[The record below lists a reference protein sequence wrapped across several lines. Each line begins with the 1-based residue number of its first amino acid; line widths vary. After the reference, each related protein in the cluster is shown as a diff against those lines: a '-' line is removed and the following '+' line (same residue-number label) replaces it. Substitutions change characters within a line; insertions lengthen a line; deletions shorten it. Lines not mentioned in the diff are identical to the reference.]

1 MLRARPTFGILTLMK
16 NDLFDRLKI
25 TAETFTQVR
34 GGGLLLKGD
43 SVSVTLPGLPK
54 RYFYHGWQSWTLSTW
69 ASVSRRMPVMRP
81 ACMHPMQTDP
91 VYVRERRPNGS
102 WYGTVE
108 MEKDQLVFLGALG
121 LDAHVI
127 LDNKNLRGT
136 YESGK
141 GEWFLGMGEEEAIF
155 RQYTALLRERLG
167 AGKASKPPR
176 VWCSWYSLYTEI
188 EEKQLIRILGEISRR
203 DWPFEVFQIDDGWQ
217 KSIGD
222 WEANAR
228 FSSGMEDIATWI
240 KAADKTAGLWLA
252 PLLAVPSSTLYR
264 DHPDWLL
271 HDAKGKLVP
280 AGFNWGEQLHA
291 LDTTHPEALAWLAA
305 LMKKVR
311 GWGYEYAKLDFLY
324 AGALPGKRHVD
335 MPREAAYRQGLQV
348 IREAF
353 GEAYLLTCGAPILAS
368 IGLCDGMRIGPDVAG
383 YWENSRDRDYLANYA
398 APGGRNALRTSL
410 NRLWLQPLVHTDP
423 DVVYFRSAENNL
435 TGEQKALLQDLAQIA
450 GFKASSDVPFWIT
463 EAEGA
468 ALKKFLESSPKIEK
482 TGRYSYRI
490 DGREVDFA
498 SFIEMPPRPGLLK
511 NIVGG
516 ILGGL
521 ANYPALM
528 RAFERASRKSVKKTI
543 EANPI

>member
-1 MLRARPTFGILTLMK
+1 MK

-43 SVSVTLPGLPK
+43 TVSVTLPGNPK
-54 RYFYHGWQSWTLSTW
+54 RYFYHGWQSWTLAAW
-69 ASVSRRMPVMRP
+69 VNVSRRMPVMRP

-91 VYVRERRPNGS
+91 VYVRERKPNGS

-108 MEKDQLVFLGALG
+108 LEKDQLVFLGALG
-121 LDAHVI
+121 LDAHVT
-127 LDNKNLRGT
+127 LDGKNLKGL

-155 RQYTALLRERLG
+155 RQYSLLLQERFG
-167 AGKASKPPR
+167 TGRAPKPPR

-203 DWPFEVFQIDDGWQ
+203 NWPFDVFQIDDGWQ
-217 KSIGD
+217 KGIGD
-222 WEANAR
+222 WEPNAR
-228 FSSGMEDIATWI
+228 FASGMDDIATWI
-240 KAADKTAGLWLA
+240 KAADKIAGLWLA
-252 PLLAVPSSTLYR
+252 PLLTVPSSDLFR

-271 HDAKGKLVP
+271 HDQKGKLAS
-280 AGFNWGEQLHA
+280 AGFNWSEPLYA
-291 LDTTHPEALAWLAA
+291 LDTTHPEALAWLAE

-311 GWGYEYAKLDFLY
+311 GWGYDYVKLDFLY
-324 AGALPGKRHVD
+324 AGALPGKRHAA
-335 MPREAAYRQGLQV
+335 MPREAAYRNGLKV
-348 IREAF
+348 IREAL
-353 GEAYLLTCGAPILAS
+353 GEAYLLTCGAPILPS

-383 YWENSRDRDYLANYA
+383 HWETKRDRDLLANFA

-423 DVVYFRSAENNL
+423 DVVYFRSVENHLN
-435 TGEQKALLQDLAQIA
+435 GEQKALLQDLAQIA
-450 GFKASSDVPFWIT
+450 GFKATSDVPTWLT

-468 ALKKFLESSPKIEK
+468 ALRKFLESNPKIEK
-482 TGRYSYRI
+482 TGRYQYQI
-490 DGREVDFA
+490 DGREVDFTA
-498 SFIEMPPRPGLLK
+498 FIELPPSPGLLN
-511 NIVGG
+511 NILGG
-516 ILGGL
+516 ILGSL
-521 ANYPALM
+521 ANNPALM
-528 RAFERASRKSVKKTI
+528 RAFERAGQKSLKKGI